1 MVRDCGPGSFLA
13 KLDIK
18 NAFRICPVRKDDWWL
33 LCFEWGGKY
42 YVYVKLPFGGRSSP
56 GIFNNFADLLC
67 WVFQF
72 VRKISTC
79 DHYLDDYIFV
89 GKNKALCGFYLR
101 EAISTCTLLGVP
113 LALEKVEGPA
123 TSITYLGIEIDSVSF
138 SLRLPEEKLAKLKGL
153 LPCWYVGREVT
164 KRELLSLIGFLSF
177 ACKVIKPGRIF
188 LRRLI
193 DLSVTVDSLE
203 GVIVVT
209 PASVLDIEWWAK
221 FVDTWNGRESIL
233 TTPVTSIS
241 LGLFTDAS
249 NVGFGG
255 VMGGCWFSERWDV
268 SCTTLH
274 INVKE
279 LFAIVAAVF
288 TWGASWADMDL
299 VIYTDNKP
307 ITQIWS
313 SGSTKNG
320 TIMFLIRTLF
330 LYIAKRNVNIRL
342 EHVFGY
348 SNVKADLLSRLQ
360 VTEFLRKY
368 PDMEMTKTVLDE
380 RVWDILR
387 ACTDLS

>member
-1 MVRDCGPGSFLA
+1 M
-13 KLDIK
+13 
-18 NAFRICPVRKDDWWL
+18 
-33 LCFEWGGKY
+33 
-42 YVYVKLPFGGRSSP
+42 
-56 GIFNNFADLLC
+56 
-67 WVFQF
+67 
-72 VRKISTC
+72 
-79 DHYLDDYIFV
+79 
-89 GKNKALCGFYLR
+89 
-101 EAISTCTLLGVP
+101 
-113 LALEKVEGPA
+113 
-123 TSITYLGIEIDSVSF
+123 
-138 SLRLPEEKLAKLKGL
+138 
-153 LPCWYVGREVT
+153 
-164 KRELLSLIGFLSF
+164 
-177 ACKVIKPGRIF
+177 
-188 LRRLI
+188 
-193 DLSVTVDSLE
+193 
-203 GVIVVT
+203 
-209 PASVLDIEWWAK
+209 
-221 FVDTWNGRESIL
+221 
-233 TTPVTSIS
+233 
-241 LGLFTDAS
+241 
-249 NVGFGG
+249 
-255 VMGGCWFSERWDV
+255 